1 LNFKNTAIAFHS
13 KSDLELRKSYWLF
26 RLLGF
31 PWLVKLGAAL
41 VRVALRLHLP
51 VESLVKSTLF
61 GQFCGGENIPTCRPT
76 IERLKAAGIG
86 TILDYSV
93 EGTTQ
98 ETDLDKTQ
106 NEILRTI
113 EEARQNPAIPFAVFK
128 VTGIM
133 RFDLLAHPTPGE
145 EWDRAIRRLEAIAEA
160 AQRAQVAVLIDAEES
175 WIQDTIDSLVE
186 GLMRRYNKNRAL
198 LFTTVQMYRVNRLT
212 YLESL
217 LEKAKAEGFYLGLK
231 IVRGAYLEK
240 ERERAARLGYPSP
253 LQPTKVATDEDYDA
267 ALAWSL
273 KNADRVSVCAGTH
286 NEKSTLFLAEGL
298 AAEKIP
304 RSDTRFWFAQLLGMG
319 DHLSYN
325 LASEGYRVAKY
336 VPYGP
341 VSEMVPY
348 LTRRAQENT
357 SIRGQSSRELQL
369 ITSELSRRTHKSPV
383 AFKA

>member
-1 LNFKNTAIAFHS
+1 
-13 KSDLELRKSYWLF
+13 
-26 RLLGF
+26 
-31 PWLVKLGAAL
+31 
-41 VRVALRLHLP
+41 